1 MLVAKKKKKINF
13 TIKTKLKD
21 KFVKHIEL
29 VGYDPSKLIE
39 NILIFFEEKQK

>member
-1 MLVAKKKKKINF
+1 MIDINSILIFNIYKKCKTKKKKINF

-29 VGYDPSKLIE
+29 VGYDPKI
-39 NILIFFEEKQK
+39 N

>member
-1 MLVAKKKKKINF
+1 MLVKPKKKKINF

-29 VGYDPSKLIE
+29 VGYDPS
-39 NILIFFEEKQK
+39 N